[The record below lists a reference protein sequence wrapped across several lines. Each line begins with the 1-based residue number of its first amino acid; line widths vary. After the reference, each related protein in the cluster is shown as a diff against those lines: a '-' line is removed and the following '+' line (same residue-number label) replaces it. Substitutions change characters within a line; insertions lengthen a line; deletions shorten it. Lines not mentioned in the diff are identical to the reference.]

1 MKGGVKRGEG
11 KRCCIMCVGHEGRRC
26 ERGERQSGAIL
37 SHHRMA
43 SVGDGGGLSRVVGGC
58 RMRTRVV
65 IGDEIIARPSTI
77 LRCKIG
83 AVVLRGGLQLAA
95 IERQKFGGWE
105 LLYRAERE

>member
-1 MKGGVKRGEG
+1 
-11 KRCCIMCVGHEGRRC
+11 
-26 ERGERQSGAIL
+26 
-37 SHHRMA
+37 
-43 SVGDGGGLSRVVGGC
+43 
-58 RMRTRVV
+58 MRTRVV